1 MSMSCSRD
9 VKAAG
14 TSGTLSVGRSTVDL
28 LGIALENLK
37 LYQTMSMIAVTQGDL
52 ASNTRRKGLF
62 LACSDLMKEEM
73 SVLDC
78 YHPRQLAYVFS
89 LALYEPSF
97 SDRHG
102 LTTRKLGRSFH
113 PF

>member
-1 MSMSCSRD
+1 
-9 VKAAG
+9 
-14 TSGTLSVGRSTVDL
+14 
-28 LGIALENLK
+28 
-37 LYQTMSMIAVTQGDL
+37 MSMIAVTQGDL
-52 ASNTRRKGLF
+52 AYNTRRKGLF
-62 LACSDLMKEEM
+62 LPTANVLGLRIDLMKEEM

-78 YHPRQLAYVFS
+78 YHLRQLACVFS

-102 LTTRKLGRSFH
+102 LTTRKLCRSFR